1 MMTMLLGTAA
11 LWARPGYNKPV
22 DVVQPDGTTVTL
34 LMHGDE
40 FLSYMTT
47 TDGYT
52 VVKGANGFYCYAEKQ
67 GGTLKATAMV
77 AKNAAERSAEE
88 QAFLVGKQK
97 GIHADLTAAAKQF
110 KAQAAQLYAHNY
122 EQPSNGKRRIT
133 TIWPRINYDNFKGLV
148 ILVNWNDKSFKTDNP
163 QELYQKLTSEKNY
176 QDDSKTYY
184 PVSVTGSARD
194 YFSDNSM
201 GIFDP
206 QFDVVGPV
214 NIDYSCTYP
223 HPKDADGNVDS
234 GFDRRFFKIIKAV
247 LDAVN
252 STVNFADYDL
262 NSDGNIDMIY
272 FIFAGY
278 GSYVQGNSSDY
289 LWPHANDFTGIPSS
303 YTGIP
308 SYDGKKFGRYAC
320 SVEIQDYEAYA
331 AQHQW
336 LDGIGTICHEFS
348 HVLGLAD
355 HYDVNYEEN
364 GQAPTAGSWDVMDG
378 GADHNYGLT
387 PAGYNAFERHMLG
400 FGEPTV
406 LDVAGTYQ
414 LEAFNTSNQSFIVK
428 TAKNNEEFYLEN
440 RQKTKWDSHLPGHGL
455 LVWRADTSKPSIW
468 KSNSVNISPT
478 AMYFELYGNK
488 AVSSFDLNGT
498 IYPDWGT
505 KKAAID
511 LYSITETDGVVTFE
525 AGKDLYP
532 NIVEDFEN
540 SPMTDADATDV
551 EGKFCKWSLANAKI
565 VQAGTY
571 GNGTHVVEINRN
583 GTLTSSALPYGLRTL
598 QFTIQNGST
607 KIRFTPRVSTDGTTW
622 TNLAA
627 AKDITKNKSQE
638 YSFQNIPAGS
648 MIQFFVQ
655 SSSSSVSAYID
666 DIQISLPKDAT
677 GIDEARMAK
686 NATSGNTYNLAG
698 QRVNNG
704 YKGLVI
710 KNGKKHMNK

>member
-40 FLSYMTT
+40 ILSYMTT

-97 GIHADLTAAAKQF
+97 GIHADLTAATKQF
-110 KAQAAQLYAHNY
+110 NAQAAQLYAHNY

-163 QELYQKLTSEKNY
+163 QEFYQKLTSEKNY
-176 QDDSKTYY
+176 QDDSRTYY

-194 YFSDNSM
+194 YFYDNSM

-223 HPKDADGNVDS
+223 HPKNADGNVDDS
-234 GFDRRFFKIIKAV
+234 FDGRFYKIIKAV
-247 LDAVN
+247 LDGVN

-289 LWPHANDFTGIPSS
+289 LWPHANDLTGVPSW
-303 YTGIP
+303 YTGLP

-320 SVEIQDYEAYA
+320 SVELQDYEGYA

-364 GQAPTAGSWDVMDG
+364 GLAPTAGSWDVMDG
-378 GADHNYGLT
+378 GAGHNYGLT

-414 LEAFNTSNQSFIVK
+414 LEPFNTSNQSFLVK
-428 TAKNNEEFYLEN
+428 TAKNNEEF
-440 RQKTKWDSHLPGHGL
+440 
-455 LVWRADTSKPSIW
+455 
-468 KSNSVNISPT
+468 
-478 AMYFELYGNK
+478 
-488 AVSSFDLNGT
+488 
-498 IYPDWGT
+498 
-505 KKAAID
+505 
-511 LYSITETDGVVTFE
+511 
-525 AGKDLYP
+525 
-532 NIVEDFEN
+532 
-540 SPMTDADATDV
+540 
-551 EGKFCKWSLANAKI
+551 
-565 VQAGTY
+565 
-571 GNGTHVVEINRN
+571 
-583 GTLTSSALPYGLRTL
+583 
-598 QFTIQNGST
+598 
-607 KIRFTPRVSTDGTTW
+607 
-622 TNLAA
+622 
-627 AKDITKNKSQE
+627 
-638 YSFQNIPAGS
+638 
-648 MIQFFVQ
+648 
-655 SSSSSVSAYID
+655 
-666 DIQISLPKDAT
+666 
-677 GIDEARMAK
+677 
-686 NATSGNTYNLAG
+686 
-698 QRVNNG
+698 
-704 YKGLVI
+704 
-710 KNGKKHMNK
+710 

>member
-97 GIHADLTAAAKQF
+97 GIHADLTAATKQF
-110 KAQAAQLYAHNY
+110 KTQAAQLYANNY
-122 EQPSNGKRRIT
+122 EQQVSGQHRVT
-133 TIWPRINYDNFKGLV
+133 TIWPRINYSNFKGLV
-148 ILVNWNDKSFKTDNP
+148 ILVNWNDRQFTMDNP
-163 QELYQKLTSEKNY
+163 NDFFQKLTSEKNY
-176 QDDSKTYY
+176 QDNSKTHY
-184 PVSVTGSARD
+184 PVSITGSTRD
-194 YFSDNSM
+194 YFRDNSM

-206 QFDVVGPV
+206 TFDVVGPV
-214 NIDYSCTYP
+214 TINYSCEYP
-223 HPKDADGNVDS
+223 KPKDSDGNVNQDYYNHM
-234 GFDRRFFKIIKAV
+234 FNMIKAT
-247 LDAVN
+247 LDAAN
-252 STVNFADYDL
+252 DEVNFADYDM
-262 NSDGNIDMIY
+262 NNDGVIDIVY
-272 FIFAGY
+272 FVFAGY
-278 GSYVQGNSSDY
+278 GSYVQGNNINY
-289 LWPHANDFTGIPSS
+289 MWPHANDFSGLSQWQTGIPK
-303 YTGIP
+303 
-308 SYDGKKFGRYAC
+308 YDGKKFGRYAC
-320 SVEIQDYEAYA
+320 SVEIQDWESQAD
-331 AQHQW
+331 QHVW
-336 LDGIGTICHEFS
+336 LDGIGTMCHEFS

-355 HYDVNYEEN
+355 HYDTDYDEN
-364 GQAPTAGSWDVMDG
+364 GQAPTAGTYDVMDA

-387 PAGYNAFERHMLG
+387 PVGYNVFERYQLG
-400 FGEPTV
+400 FIEPQELT
-406 LDVAGTYQ
+406 AGDYQ
-414 LEAFNTSNQSFIVK
+414 LESLNTSNQGFIVK
-428 TAKNNEEFYLEN
+428 TSKNNEEFYLEN
-440 RQKTKWDSHLPGHGL
+440 RQKTGWDTYLPGHGL

-468 KSNSVNISPT
+468 QQNRVNIKPEE
-478 AMYFELYGNK
+478 MYFELLGN
-488 AVSSFDLNGT
+488 APIQDLDLTAASNST
-498 IYPDWGT
+498 WGK

-565 VQAGTY
+565 VQAGTF
-571 GNGTHVVEINRN
+571 GNGAHVVEINRN
-583 GTLTSSALPYGLRTL
+583 GTLTSSALPHGLRTL

-666 DIQISLPKDAT
+666 DIKISLPKDAS

-698 QRVNNG
+698 QRVDSH
-704 YKGLVI
+704 YKGLTI
-710 KNGKKHMNK
+710 KNGKKYMNK